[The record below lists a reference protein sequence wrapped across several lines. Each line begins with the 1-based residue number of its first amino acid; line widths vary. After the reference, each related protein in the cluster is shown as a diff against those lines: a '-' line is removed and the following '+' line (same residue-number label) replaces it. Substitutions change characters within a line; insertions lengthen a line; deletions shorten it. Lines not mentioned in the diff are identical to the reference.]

1 MDATSLALATFR
13 VGGAFPFPYRTI
25 KEFRLLA
32 GGLADAKRVSTA
44 FSVSGLF
51 PKLTE

>member
-1 MDATSLALATFR
+1 
-13 VGGAFPFPYRTI
+13 
-25 KEFRLLA
+25 LA

-51 PKLTE
+51 PKLTEWPNSASNNFKIATGIWFSSGGHWV